1 MKSIRYIAV
10 SLGAA
15 ALMLTSCNDFLDQE
29 PDERTHIDTE
39 VKVEQ
44 LLIASYPTA
53 NYGWIGEISSDNF
66 MDNNAPHLPIS
77 STAEQILTRYNLGSY
92 GRQDDELFRFEHC
105 VSSDQ
110 QDTPSYL
117 WQSFYASI
125 FSTNE
130 ALEAI
135 DAIAAKSGMTERLR
149 RCRGEALLLRAYCHF
164 ILVNVFSQAYKDPE
178 ASKADV
184 GVPYVDKSSTD
195 FTKKY
200 DRENVAVT
208 YQKIEADLEEGLKYV
223 SDAGYDAPK
232 YHFNVNAAHAFAA
245 RFYLFCRKYDK
256 VIEHANFVLD
266 TNRSLLPQKLIDF
279 SGMDNCTYMSDY
291 VQIYESPDSPNN
303 LFLLN
308 TMSLMARHGL
318 GYRYAHNSLCVREV
332 YYHQTPFNGLY
343 AYPFIYVGGWT
354 FWTGNDY
361 GYFSAKAGEEF
372 EYTDKLAGIGF
383 PHTVR
388 REFTNNMLLLER
400 AEAEIMTGKY
410 EDATLDLIAYN
421 HSLQSFSEANMQ
433 TFAGGYGMR
442 DLRQS
447 DIDGY
452 FSNPDNYNCFA
463 DWDFT
468 QRMSSSFIVPKEAVK
483 YMNCLNEFRRIET
496 CWDGTRF
503 FDLKRFGIEYSHIY
517 GPESEEIKLTWDD
530 PRRAIEVPDD
540 AIMAGLEPSRPTTKI
555 EKGSEFVLRPF
566 ADFLREEESY
576 KNK

>member
-92 GRQDDELFRFEHC
+92 GRQDDELYRFEHC

-117 WQSFYASI
+117 WESFYASI

-135 DAIAAKSGMTERLR
+135 DAISAKSGMTERLR

-361 GYFSAKAGEEF
+361 GYFAAKAGEEF

-410 EDATLDLIAYN
+410 EEATLDLIAYN

-433 TFAGGYGMR
+433 TFAGGWGMR
-442 DLRQS
+442 DMRQS

-468 QRMSSSFIVPKEAVK
+468 QKMSSSFIVPKEAVK

>member
-92 GRQDDELFRFEHC
+92 GRQDDELYRFEHC

-117 WQSFYASI
+117 WESFYASI

-361 GYFSAKAGEEF
+361 GYFAAKAGEEF

>member
-92 GRQDDELFRFEHC
+92 GRQDDELYRFEHC

-117 WQSFYASI
+117 WESFYASI

-135 DAIAAKSGMTERLR
+135 DAISAKSGMTERLR

-361 GYFSAKAGEEF
+361 GYFAAKAGEEF

-566 ADFLREEESY
+566 ADFQREEESY

>member
-29 PDERTHIDTE
+29 PDERTHIDSE

-44 LLIASYPTA
+44 LLIASYPSA

-117 WQSFYASI
+117 WESFYASI

-135 DAIAAKSGMTERLR
+135 EAISAKSGMTERLR

-433 TFAGGYGMR
+433 TFAGGWGMR
-442 DLRQS
+442 DMRQS

>member
-92 GRQDDELFRFEHC
+92 GRQDDELYRFEHC

-117 WQSFYASI
+117 WESFYASI

-195 FTKKY
+195 FTRKY

-256 VIEHANFVLD
+256 VIQHANFVLD

-308 TMSLMARHGL
+308 TMSLMSRHGL

>member
-1 MKSIRYIAV
+1 M
-10 SLGAA
+10 
-15 ALMLTSCNDFLDQE
+15 
-29 PDERTHIDTE
+29 
-39 VKVEQ
+39 
-44 LLIASYPTA
+44 
-53 NYGWIGEISSDNF
+53 
-66 MDNNAPHLPIS
+66 
-77 STAEQILTRYNLGSY
+77 
-92 GRQDDELFRFEHC
+92 
-105 VSSDQ
+105 
-110 QDTPSYL
+110 
-117 WQSFYASI
+117 
-125 FSTNE
+125 
-130 ALEAI
+130 
-135 DAIAAKSGMTERLR
+135 
-149 RCRGEALLLRAYCHF
+149 
-164 ILVNVFSQAYKDPE
+164 
-178 ASKADV
+178 
-184 GVPYVDKSSTD
+184 
-195 FTKKY
+195 
-200 DRENVAVT
+200 
-208 YQKIEADLEEGLKYV
+208 
-223 SDAGYDAPK
+223 
-232 YHFNVNAAHAFAA
+232 
-245 RFYLFCRKYDK
+245 
-256 VIEHANFVLD
+256 LD

-279 SGMDNCTYMSDY
+279 SGLDNCTYMSDY
-291 VQIYESPDSPNN
+291 VQIYESPDSPTN

-361 GYFSAKAGEEF
+361 GYFAAKAGEEF

>member
-92 GRQDDELFRFEHC
+92 GRQDDELYRFEHC

-256 VIEHANFVLD
+256 VIQHANFVLD

-308 TMSLMARHGL
+308 TMSLMSRHGL

>member
-117 WQSFYASI
+117 WESFYASI

-135 DAIAAKSGMTERLR
+135 DAISAKSGMTERLR

-256 VIEHANFVLD
+256 VIQHANFVLD

-308 TMSLMARHGL
+308 TMSLMSRHGL

>member
-256 VIEHANFVLD
+256 VIQHANFVLD

>member
-135 DAIAAKSGMTERLR
+135 ESIAAKSGMTERLR

-279 SGMDNCTYMSDY
+279 SGMDDCTYMSDY

-410 EDATLDLIAYN
+410 EEATLDLIAYN

-433 TFAGGYGMR
+433 TFAGGWGMR

>member
-92 GRQDDELFRFEHC
+92 GRQDDELYRFEHC

-195 FTKKY
+195 FTRKY

-256 VIEHANFVLD
+256 VIQHANFVLD

>member
-1 MKSIRYIAV
+1 M
-10 SLGAA
+10 
-15 ALMLTSCNDFLDQE
+15 
-29 PDERTHIDTE
+29 
-39 VKVEQ
+39 
-44 LLIASYPTA
+44 
-53 NYGWIGEISSDNF
+53 
-66 MDNNAPHLPIS
+66 
-77 STAEQILTRYNLGSY
+77 
-92 GRQDDELFRFEHC
+92 
-105 VSSDQ
+105 
-110 QDTPSYL
+110 
-117 WQSFYASI
+117 
-125 FSTNE
+125 
-130 ALEAI
+130 
-135 DAIAAKSGMTERLR
+135 
-149 RCRGEALLLRAYCHF
+149 
-164 ILVNVFSQAYKDPE
+164 
-178 ASKADV
+178 
-184 GVPYVDKSSTD
+184 
-195 FTKKY
+195 
-200 DRENVAVT
+200 AVT

-361 GYFSAKAGEEF
+361 GYFAAKAGEEF

-410 EDATLDLIAYN
+410 EEATLDLIAYN

-433 TFAGGYGMR
+433 TFAGGWGMR
-442 DLRQS
+442 DMRQS

-566 ADFLREEESY
+566 ADFQREEESY

>member
-92 GRQDDELFRFEHC
+92 GRQDDELYRFEHC

-117 WQSFYASI
+117 WESFYASI

-135 DAIAAKSGMTERLR
+135 DAISAKSGMTERLR

-208 YQKIEADLEEGLKYV
+208 YQKIEADLEEGLMYV

-361 GYFSAKAGEEF
+361 GYFAAKAGEEF

-433 TFAGGYGMR
+433 TFAGEWGMR

-447 DIDGY
+447 NIDGY

-540 AIMAGLEPSRPTTKI
+540 AD
-555 EKGSEFVLRPF
+555 
-566 ADFLREEESY
+566 DFIT
-576 KNK
+576 

>member
-92 GRQDDELFRFEHC
+92 GRQDDELYRFEHC

-117 WQSFYASI
+117 WESFYASI

-135 DAIAAKSGMTERLR
+135 DAISAKSGMTERLR

-361 GYFSAKAGEEF
+361 GYFAAKAGEEF

-410 EDATLDLIAYN
+410 EEATLDLIAYN

-566 ADFLREEESY
+566 ADFQREEESY

>member
-77 STAEQILTRYNLGSY
+77 STAEQIPTRYNLGSY

-117 WQSFYASI
+117 WQSFYSSI

-149 RCRGEALLLRAYCHF
+149 RCRGEALLLCAYCHF

>member
-92 GRQDDELFRFEHC
+92 GRQDDELYRFEHC

-117 WQSFYASI
+117 WESFYASI

-135 DAIAAKSGMTERLR
+135 DAISAKSGMTERLR

-361 GYFSAKAGEEF
+361 GYFAAKAGEEF

-410 EDATLDLIAYN
+410 EEATLDLIAYN

-433 TFAGGYGMR
+433 TFAGGWGMR
-442 DLRQS
+442 DMRQS

>member
-29 PDERTHIDTE
+29 PDERTHIDSE

-44 LLIASYPTA
+44 LLIASYPSA

-92 GRQDDELFRFEHC
+92 GRQDDELYRFEHC

-117 WQSFYASI
+117 WESFYASI

-135 DAIAAKSGMTERLR
+135 EAISAKSGMTERLR

-361 GYFSAKAGEEF
+361 GYFAAKAGEEF

-410 EDATLDLIAYN
+410 EEATLDLIAYN

-433 TFAGGYGMR
+433 TFAGGWGMR
-442 DLRQS
+442 DMRQS

>member
-92 GRQDDELFRFEHC
+92 GRQDDELYRFEHC

-117 WQSFYASI
+117 WESFYASI

-135 DAIAAKSGMTERLR
+135 DAISAKSGMTERLR

-361 GYFSAKAGEEF
+361 GYFAAKAGEEF

-433 TFAGGYGMR
+433 TFAGGWGMR

>member
-92 GRQDDELFRFEHC
+92 GRQDDELYRFEHC

-117 WQSFYASI
+117 WESFYASI

-135 DAIAAKSGMTERLR
+135 DAISAKSGMTERLR

-361 GYFSAKAGEEF
+361 GYFAAKAGEEF